1 MDWILTPQFVLDQ
14 LARKVPFFEKVQ
26 FDCMD
31 ALAIYLILE
40 TRKAEGRDSKN
51 NILYFNSY
59 AGGW

>member
-40 TRKAEGRDSKN
+40 TRKAEGQDSKKN
-51 NILYFNSY
+51 YTIF
-59 AGGW
+59 